1 MPVIETYFP
10 THVYVEERI
19 DNFVDVQKEM
29 KECVKN
35 VEFSFHEKWGTH
47 YLTDLN
53 FQSDLLHKMPV
64 FSKELSK
71 HIEQYCNTMKFY
83 EKTRIE
89 VVSSWFSKFLKGNH
103 GHIHNH
109 KGSDISGVYYH
120 QTSGDDGNIFFT
132 TPNPFTE
139 VGECWSSVRHN
150 HEPKEGKLLIFP
162 GWLRHGITTNLTNNI
177 RISFSFNLKVHEWA
191 NE

>member
-103 GHIHNH
+103 GHIHNCLL
-109 KGSDISGVYYH
+109 Y
-120 QTSGDDGNIFFT
+120 TSPSPRD
-132 TPNPFTE
+132 
-139 VGECWSSVRHN
+139 
-150 HEPKEGKLLIFP
+150 
-162 GWLRHGITTNLTNNI
+162 
-177 RISFSFNLKVHEWA
+177 
-191 NE
+191 